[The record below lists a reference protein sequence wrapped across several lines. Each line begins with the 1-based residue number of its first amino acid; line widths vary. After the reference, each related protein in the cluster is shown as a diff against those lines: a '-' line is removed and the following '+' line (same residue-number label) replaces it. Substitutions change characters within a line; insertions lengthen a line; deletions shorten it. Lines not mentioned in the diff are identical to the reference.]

1 MQRLAG
7 KGEEQGLP
15 AGAAGSCGESRAEE
29 CLMSVLKEAS
39 EVRMW
44 RLDRRTSKTG

>member
-1 MQRLAG
+1 MPGLAG

-15 AGAAGSCGESRAEE
+15 PGAAGSCGESRAEE
-29 CLMSVLKEAS
+29 CSLSVVKEAS
-39 EVRMW
+39 EARMW